1 MVCPLENL
9 KSILKKGASRFWSLW
24 DIYCHFI
31 DSIFPVQPEK
41 AINLF
46 PVLNKGIAMDTYHLK
61 LYITGQTAN
70 SDHAIANLRQ
80 IFERSGLDYELSIID
95 VLEHPRHAEEDR
107 VLATP
112 TLIN

>member
-1 MVCPLENL
+1 
-9 KSILKKGASRFWSLW
+9 
-24 DIYCHFI
+24 
-31 DSIFPVQPEK
+31 
-41 AINLF
+41 
-46 PVLNKGIAMDTYHLK
+46 MDTYHLK

-112 TLIN
+112 TLIKLAPLPVRRIIGDLSNTDRVIVGLGLYHLQNK